1 MTILQLPLTPPFAA
15 SAMLDALRSHT
26 VTGYERH
33 DAQART
39 HSRAVRARGGPAVV
53 SVTFASDPESA
64 HVTARIDAADDRD
77 VPEIE
82 QCIRTW
88 LDLDAASTAIDA
100 ALVVDPLL
108 APLVSGR
115 PGLRVLGAT
124 DWFSTA
130 VQTVLGQQVSLAA
143 GATFTTR
150 LVAAYG
156 ENAFDGLRC
165 FPTAQRL
172 AGIDPD
178 ELKST
183 VRITGARSRT
193 VHALANAA
201 ADGLD
206 PVSGPEFRADLLA
219 LPGIGPWTV
228 DYLSLRALGDRDA
241 FPSGDLVLRR
251 ALGGISAGE
260 ATARAETWRPWRAYA
275 VSHLWTHAAYTT
287 SRTSSSPAAASS
299 SDSSA

>member
-1 MTILQLPLTPPFAA
+1 MRLPLVPPFAV

-26 VTGYERH
+26 VAGHERH
-33 DAQART
+33 DAQTRT
-39 HSRAVRARGGPAVV
+39 HSRAVRGRGGPAVV
-53 SVTFASDPESA
+53 SVTFENDPDA
-64 HVTARIDAADDRD
+64 AYVTAWIDATDDRD
-77 VPEIE
+77 VPELE

-100 ALVVDPLL
+100 ALGADPLL
-108 APLVSGR
+108 APFIAAR
-115 PGLRVLGAT
+115 PGLRVLGST
-124 DWFSTA
+124 DWFATA
-130 VQTVLGQQVSLAA
+130 VQTVVGQQVSLAA
-143 GATFTTR
+143 GATFATR

-156 ENAFDGLRC
+156 ENVSDGLRC

-178 ELKST
+178 ELKTT
-183 VRITGARSRT
+183 VRITGVRSRT

-201 ADGLD
+201 ANGLD